1 MIVCL
6 VGEVFGIGDD
16 EEDRVKDTPLVVEDV
31 LCKKGRREKRSY
43 IGKRI

>member
-16 EEDRVKDTPLVVEDV
+16 EEDRVKDRVVEDV
-31 LCKKGRREKRSY
+31 LCKKGRR
-43 IGKRI
+43 